1 MKPLVIIHGWSD
13 HAESFIPL
21 ADAIEKKTNRPVEQ
35 IWLGNYIS
43 LDDDVQMKDLVR
55 GLTRAWKDRKLP
67 TAPKGADVIIHSTGG
82 LIIRDWM
89 NSCYAAKGNK
99 PPVNNLIM
107 LAPANFGSPLAHKGR
122 AFYGRV
128 VKGFKSTKIF
138 ETGTH
143 VLKALEMASPYSW
156 DLAQRDCFGK
166 SVFSPNGVR
175 ATVIVGNTGYG
186 GISSL
191 ANEDGSDGTVYVST
205 ANLNCEYLEIDFP
218 SLPKEPKAKPI
229 KTTKGTTALLVV
241 DNYNHSSVALKGE
254 DKNDNTALLNSIV
267 KALDISN
274 AADFKKWVKNCATK
288 TRSVMKDH
296 ASDKDE
302 YKHGYQ
308 NTVIRVRDDQGF
320 DVTDYVVEF
329 YHDAKKGI
337 FDRFAQLFNNK
348 AVSNVHAYKDNS
360 AYRSFMIN
368 CTELF
373 KIIDKEGEFL
383 RISFSAMPDIND
395 EKTMV
400 GYRTFGDEDMGYLEL
415 GPKELKKFFVP
426 NRTLFVDITLTRE
439 QKKELF
445 TINKIDDVKKAN
457 K

>member
-21 ADAIEKKTNRPVEQ
+21 AEAIKKKTHRPIEQ

-55 GLTRAWKDRKLP
+55 GLTLAWKDRRLP
-67 TAPKGADVIIHSTGG
+67 THSKSVDVIIHSTGG

-89 NSCYAAKGNK
+89 SSQYMALGKK
-99 PPVNNLIM
+99 PPVNNLVM

-128 VKGFKSTKIF
+128 LKGFNSSKRF
-138 ETGTH
+138 ETGSNI
-143 VLKALEMASPYSW
+143 LKALEMASPYSW
-156 DLAQRDCFGK
+156 DLAQQDRFGK
-166 SVFSPNGVR
+166 NVFSSNGVR

-191 ANEDGSDGTVYVST
+191 ANEEGSDGTVYVSS
-205 ANLNCEYLEIDFP
+205 ANLNCEYLQIDFP
-218 SLPKEPKAKPI
+218 SLPKKPKARPI
-229 KTTKGTTALLVV
+229 KSSSGATAFLVV
-241 DNYNHSSVALKGE
+241 DEHNHSSVAFKE
-254 DKNDNTALLNSIV
+254 ENHDANATLLNNIV
-267 KALDISN
+267 KALSVASSVEFD
-274 AADFKKWVKNCATK
+274 KWVKSCTAK
-288 TRSVMKDH
+288 TRTVMKNYADD
-296 ASDKDE
+296 SDE

-308 NTVIRVRDDQGF
+308 NTVFRVRDDQGF
-320 DVTDYVVEF
+320 DVTDYVIEF
-329 YHDAKKGI
+329 YHDAEKGL
-337 FDRFAQLFNNK
+337 FDRFSALFNKN

-368 CTELF
+368 CTELY
-373 KIIDKEGEFL
+373 KVINEEGEYL
-383 RISFSAMPDIND
+383 RISLSAMPDYND

-400 GYRTFGDEDMGYLEL
+400 GYRTFEDGDMDYLEL
-415 GPKELKKFFVP
+415 GPKELKQFFVP
-426 NRTLFVDITLTRE
+426 NRTLFVDITLTRL

-445 TINKIDDVKKAN
+445 TLKKASSV
-457 K
+457 KTDDS